1 MAPVLVARP
10 VLIGQYPSTAYIVTL
25 FYTLRATLPFQRI
38 GLLNMTG
45 VIVPGANECG
55 IIHAAITI

>member
-45 VIVPGANECG
+45 VMVLGVDEHG
-55 IIHAAITI
+55 IIYAIITI